1 MGYVFI
7 SYSKENKLQ
16 ADSMKDLLNRNGIAT
31 WMAPYDILPGSSHND
46 VIPNAI
52 RNSTCVILMLS
63 NAAQNSPHVS
73 RETDRAINFRR
84 TIIPIKI
91 EDVQLNDKFQYYTCE
106 SQIISVQQI
115 DENQPIINTLL
126 KTVKNIAGIENDSN
140 KENICFQE
148 NQIEFLENK
157 LNVITNQLN
166 MLLNL
171 FEPIKIEKE
180 FKTALLELNSI
191 LHEYKKALR
200 LAKQEDIYQSSS
212 AFQKICHQ
220 LFAIQEKCTC
230 TENHDIA
237 IKAGKIVA
245 KYNIYVEKYNAFVEE
260 IKKGYSDK
268 SNERA
273 LEAETAFNEIEK
285 IVRSF
290 L

>member
-7 SYSKENKLQ
+7 SYSTKNQLQ

-126 KTVKNIAGIENDSN
+126 KTIKNIASIENDSN

-148 NQIEFLENK
+148 NKIEFLENK
-157 LNVITNQLN
+157 LNVITNRLN

-171 FEPIKIEKE
+171 FEPIKFEKE

-191 LHEYKKALR
+191 LHEYKEAFR
-200 LAKQEDIYQSSS
+200 LAKQEDIDQISST
-212 AFQKICHQ
+212 FQNICHE
-220 LFAIQEKCTC
+220 LYSIKEKSLDD
-230 TENHDIA
+230 NIA
-237 IKAGKIVA
+237 TKAGQITDL
-245 KYNIYVEKYNAFVEE
+245 YNTYVEKYNAFVKELN
-260 IKKGYSDK
+260 KGYSDE
-268 SNERA
+268 SNKRA
-273 LEAETAFNEIEK
+273 LEAETAFHELEEI
-285 IVRSF
+285 VASF
-290 L
+290 I